1 MPYSQSVEV
10 RCKLEDVKLISGSI
24 QWPTG
29 GQCDD
34 WHFMPLT
41 RRSTEGILD
50 VVSEQT
56 KHTGISFLCFDV
68 ILICQF
74 VPEYAM
80 LAINLSLLQHNTAI
94 SNSTRSTEKNGFYGR
109 KTLIFASLLKISQI
123 ASLQSR

>member
-1 MPYSQSVEV
+1 MCNANECSSIILLVNTQSRHIGIQSRCGNKNILITMVHSRPQATVGPTPYSQSVAV

-50 VVSEQT
+50 VVSEQS
-56 KHTGISFLCFDV
+56 KHTGISF
-68 ILICQF
+68 F
-74 VPEYAM
+74 V
-80 LAINLSLLQHNTAI
+80 L
-94 SNSTRSTEKNGFYGR
+94 
-109 KTLIFASLLKISQI
+109 
-123 ASLQSR
+123 

>member
-1 MPYSQSVEV
+1 MTTNDSRPYSQSVAV

-56 KHTGISFLCFDV
+56 KHTGISF
-68 ILICQF
+68 F
-74 VPEYAM
+74 V
-80 LAINLSLLQHNTAI
+80 L
-94 SNSTRSTEKNGFYGR
+94 
-109 KTLIFASLLKISQI
+109 
-123 ASLQSR
+123 

>member
-1 MPYSQSVEV
+1 MPYSQSFAV

-34 WHFMPLT
+34 WHFISLT

-50 VVSEQT
+50 VFTEQT
-56 KHTGISFLCFDV
+56 KHTGISFLCFEV

-74 VPEYAM
+74 IPEYAT
-80 LAINLSLLQHNTAI
+80 LAINLSLLQHSHLKLDTLDRKERILWAKNTHI
-94 SNSTRSTEKNGFYGR
+94 R
-109 KTLIFASLLKISQI
+109 
-123 ASLQSR
+123 